1 MRCLW
6 FIAALS
12 LFQLGFAVD
21 QKKSA
26 IIWFDNPAT
35 PAAIIN
41 QVKDSILKAGGK
53 ITHTYTIINGFAV
66 IAPANAL
73 ASVQT
78 LGVEHSIR
86 VEEDET
92 VSSL

>member
-1 MRCLW
+1 MRYLW

-12 LFQLGFAVD
+12 LFQSGSAVD

-35 PAAIIN
+35 PASFMD

-53 ITHTYTIINGFAV
+53 ITHTYTIIKYVLRLLGSRGLNL
-66 IAPANAL
+66 PL
-73 ASVQT
+73 T
-78 LGVEHSIR
+78 LS
-86 VEEDET
+86 
-92 VSSL
+92 